1 MTIIT
6 KNLVGLL
13 FNGAT
18 QALAS
23 ASWKTK
29 VNAVYGFNAAG
40 NGYQVFKPTS
50 QFNSLTELVQN
61 GSYILDAAVLGF
73 DLPGAMLTAGVAP
86 GPGPMSL
93 AGFRLSSNSAGLF
106 PEFLLNTTDNTARN
120 FISRIANAT
129 GFITD
134 TEDVSGFGNWDG
146 DDSIAGKLSPGS
158 YSISFYDGLGNV
170 LMHNFVVPA

>member
-1 MTIIT
+1 MTVIT
-6 KNLVGLL
+6 KNLVGFL

-61 GSYILDAAVLGF
+61 GSYILDAAVTGF
-73 DLPGAMLTAGVAP
+73 NLPGAVLTAGVAP

-93 AGFRLSSNSAGLF
+93 TGFRLSNHADGLF
-106 PEFLLNTTDNTARN
+106 PEFLVTTTDSTARN
-120 FISRIANAT
+120 FISRIATTN
-129 GFITD
+129 GFVTD
-134 TEDVSGFGNWDG
+134 TEDVSGFGIWDG

-158 YSISFYDGLGNV
+158 YSITFHDGLGNV
-170 LMHNFVVPA
+170 LTHNFVVPA